1 MKLLKTLFATA
12 LITCAGMANALDV
25 VVNITNIENASGEMK
40 IAAYDSKD
48 SMKAY
53 QSAFSHSGKVD
64 DNTYT
69 VTFSD
74 LAPGQYGFMVYQDV
88 NEDDK
93 LNRSAMG
100 IPSEPWGFSNNPRLM
115 GPPQFEMLAVNVVE
129 DGQQID
135 IKLN

>member
-1 MKLLKTLFATA
+1 MKSLKTLFATA

-40 IAAYDSKD
+40 IAAYDSKA

-53 QSAFSHSGKVD
+53 QSVLTHSGKVE
-64 DNTYT
+64 DNTYS

-74 LAPGQYGFMVYQDV
+74 LPPGEYGFMVYQDL
-88 NEDDK
+88 NGDDK
-93 LNRSAMG
+93 LDRGAMG

-115 GPPQFEMLAVNVVE
+115 GPPQFEMLAVNVAK